1 MPWGAAAIGLL
12 VGFLIGLTGMG
23 GGAMMTPLLLW
34 TGWAAPTVAVGT
46 DLVWNALTKIVGAAV
61 HYRHRN
67 VNLKL
72 VWRLASGSVPGALV
86 GLYLLGSLKKSA
98 GLEFVDHLIVRLLG
112 GTLILVAVGI
122 IFKAYI
128 HHWLPVTA
136 TRSAT
141 DENLK
146 SWQVPAAW
154 VRCRR
159 AGFLDFGRKRQPHR
173 NYSLAH
179 VSRREVEPVGGQRCI
194 PRSANCWCGRAG
206 TLAPGRCEL
215 AAGIGSSAGI
225 CSRCLDGELYRQSHS
240 GGGFAPRSGR
250 SSIRDRIKIGIARNA
265 ASADIVSTRPV
276 SATHIVEGTNQ
287 ADIDPTTAETI
298 AGTLR

>member
-1 MPWGAAAIGLL
+1 MPWSAAAIGLL
-12 VGFLIGLTGMG
+12 GEFLIGLTGMG

-61 HYRHRN
+61 HYRHGN

-86 GLYLLGSLKKSA
+86 GLYLLASLKKSA

-122 IFKAYI
+122 VFRAHI

-146 SWQVPAAW
+146 SWQVPLLGFVVGVLVSLTSVGSGSLIVTSLLLMFPGEKLNRLVGSDVFHGVLIVGVAALGHW
-154 VRCRR
+154 RLGDVNLPLVL
-159 AGFLDFGRKRQPHR
+159 GLLLGSVPGVWMG
-173 NYSLAH
+173 SLIA
-179 VSRREVEPVGGQRCI
+179 SRI
-194 PRSANCWCGRAG
+194 PEGALRPAV
-206 TLAPGRCEL
+206 
-215 AAGIGSSAGI
+215 AALLFVTGVK
-225 CSRCLDGELYRQSHS
+225 L
-240 GGGFAPRSGR
+240 
-250 SSIRDRIKIGIARNA
+250 
-265 ASADIVSTRPV
+265 V
-276 SATHIVEGTNQ
+276 
-287 ADIDPTTAETI
+287 
-298 AGTLR
+298 

>member
-46 DLVWNALTKIVGAAV
+46 DLVWNALTKVVGAAV

-98 GLEFVDHLIVRLLG
+98 GLEFVDHL
-112 GTLILVAVGI
+112 
-122 IFKAYI
+122 YI
-128 HHWLPVTA
+128 HRWLPATA

-141 DENLK
+141 DENLQG
-146 SWQVPAAW
+146 WQVPLLGFVVGVLVSLTSVGSGSLIVTTLLLMFPGEKLNRLVGSDVFHGVLIVGVAALGHW
-154 VRCRR
+154 RLGDVNLPLVLGLLLGSVPGVWLGSFI
-159 AGFLDFGRKRQPHR
+159 A
-173 NYSLAH
+173 
-179 VSRREVEPVGGQRCI
+179 SRI
-194 PRSANCWCGRAG
+194 P
-206 TLAPGRCEL
+206 E
-215 AAGIGSSAGI
+215 
-225 CSRCLDGELYRQSHS
+225 
-240 GGGFAPRSGR
+240 
-250 SSIRDRIKIGIARNA
+250 
-265 ASADIVSTRPV
+265 
-276 SATHIVEGTNQ
+276 
-287 ADIDPTTAETI
+287 
-298 AGTLR
+298 GTLRPAVAALLFVTGVKLV

>member
-46 DLVWNALTKIVGAAV
+46 DLVWNALTKVVGAAV
-61 HYRHRN
+61 HYRHKN

-98 GLEFVDHLIVRLLG
+98 GVEFVDHLIIRLLG

-128 HHWLPVTA
+128 HHWLPTTA

-141 DENLK
+141 DENLQG
-146 SWQVPAAW
+146 WQVPLLGFVVGVLVSLTSVGSGSLIVTTLLLIFPGEKLNRLVGSDVFHGVLIVGVAALGHW
-154 VRCRR
+154 RLGDVN
-159 AGFLDFGRKRQPHR
+159 LP
-173 NYSLAH
+173 L
-179 VSRREVEPVGGQRCI
+179 VSGLLLGSI
-194 PRSANCWCGRAG
+194 PGVW
-206 TLAPGRCEL
+206 L
-215 AAGIGSSAGI
+215 GSYIA
-225 CSRCLDGELYRQSHS
+225 SRIPE
-240 GGGFAPRSGR
+240 
-250 SSIRDRIKIGIARNA
+250 
-265 ASADIVSTRPV
+265 
-276 SATHIVEGTNQ
+276 
-287 ADIDPTTAETI
+287 
-298 AGTLR
+298 GTLRPAVAALLFVTGVKLV